1 MEKIEV
7 ELTPVRIVE
16 KATAVTMQ
24 RPQNEVGIIVLKYKV
39 VIPKVE
45 QLEEDGVEYIIP
57 NTVKVKIP
65 DEFVGNQYI
74 VSSGENVITDTVEVS
89 LAIEGDVLKEHLLE
103 RDYEQD
109 FIVTLLPKL
118 DNINTIVSTH
128 IIQAQNKYGVAEFS
142 NVPKLYIDRNG
153 KLTFERDQDS
163 DASTVGYLFDNIQI
177 HYKGEQF
184 NPQFYWR
191 HEQLGYRVGFEVE
204 YSDGSVVEMQVGTR
218 LSYHQVRDFSVDYNN
233 LPRSIKLLFKHD
245 DHKSTVELWN
255 STMQSNLR

>member
-16 KATAVTMQ
+16 KPTAVTMQ

-39 VIPKVE
+39 VIPKIE
-45 QLEEDGVEYIIP
+45 QLEDGVEHIIP
-57 NTVKVKIP
+57 NAVKVKIP

-118 DNINTIVSTH
+118 DNIDTIVSTH
-128 IIQAQNKYGVAEFS
+128 IIQTQGKYGVAEFR
-142 NVPKLYIDRNG
+142 NVPNFYIDQNG
-153 KLTFERDQDS
+153 KLTNNKNIVSNSLTYQQIVDRLERME
-163 DASTVGYLFDNIQI
+163 IW
-177 HYKGEQF
+177 YKGERF
-184 NPQFYWR
+184 NNVIGYTQQ
-191 HEQLGYRVGFEVE
+191 QLGYQIGFEVE
-204 YSDGSVVEMQVGTR
+204 HNDGSVVESEVGER
-218 LSYHQVRDFSVDYNN
+218 LSYNQVHNFTVDYNN
-233 LPRSIKLLFKHD
+233 PPRSIKVLFKHD
-245 DHKSTVELWN
+245 DHKFTAELWN
-255 STMQSNLR
+255 SSMQF